1 MKKAAGFAF
10 AACVLAMA
18 LGIFANVSEQA
29 VVQPPTPTVIST
41 SVI

>member
-18 LGIFANVSEQA
+18 LGLFTNVSEQA
-29 VVQPPTPTVIST
+29 TVQPPTPTISYT
-41 SVI
+41 SAG